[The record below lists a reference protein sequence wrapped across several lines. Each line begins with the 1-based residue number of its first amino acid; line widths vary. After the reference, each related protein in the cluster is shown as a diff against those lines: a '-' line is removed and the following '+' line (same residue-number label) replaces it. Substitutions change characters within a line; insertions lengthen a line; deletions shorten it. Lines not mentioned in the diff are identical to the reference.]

1 MDKVRELETLIRAK
15 YPLLYIL
22 SAEEQRVESLL
33 RQVAAHRSKR
43 LFGWTV
49 TEGLQDWAGSKAVI
63 VDAKMQDPLVILDW
77 IADSDEN
84 AIFVLKDFHSYMDD
98 TRQPLDAERALV
110 IRRLRDV
117 VNALKESRKTMVLLS
132 PVVVIPSDL
141 EKDITLLDYSRPTA
155 DELYGALERVIRSAR
170 QRSVAAEVD
179 GLDDEVKARLVR
191 AAQGLTC
198 TEAENA
204 FAKSLVLHKTLDVDV
219 ILEEKK
225 HLLRKATALEY
236 FVAPEAFTDIGG
248 MAELKEWL
256 RKRGAAFGE
265 AAKRFGLPTPK
276 GLLLLGVQGGG
287 KSLMAKAVA
296 RQWHLPLLR
305 LDMGRVFGE
314 MVGASE
320 ANMRQAM
327 KVAESVAPCVL
338 WLDELEKGL
347 AGSASS
353 GRSDGGTAAR
363 VLATFLTWMQEKQS
377 PVFVVAT
384 SNEVRQLPPELL
396 RKGRFDEIFFVDLP
410 NEAERREIWTIHL
423 QKRKRNVNAFD
434 LKRLA
439 AETQGFSGA
448 EIEQV
453 LIAALYDAFDER
465 RDVEMLDLVRVITQT
480 VPLSETM
487 KKEVETL
494 RKWAK
499 EHARPAGAG
508 EAQFWEIAAGT
519 A

>member
-1 MDKVRELETLIRAK
+1 MLHDKVRELETLIRAK

-22 SAEEQRVESLL
+22 SAEEQRVEALL
-33 RQVAAHRSKR
+33 RQVAGERGKK
-43 LFGWTV
+43 LLGWTV
-49 TEGLQDWAGSKAVI
+49 TDGIQDLASAKSVVLEPMVRDPIAV
-63 VDAKMQDPLVILDW
+63 LDW

-84 AIFVLKDFHSYMDD
+84 AIFILKDFHSYMDD
-98 TRQPLDAERALV
+98 TRQPVDPDRALV

-117 VNALKESRKTMVLLS
+117 VNALKESRKTVVLLS
-132 PVVVIPSDL
+132 PVCVLPTDL
-141 EKDITLLDYSRPTA
+141 EKDITVLDYSRPNA
-155 DELYGALERVIRSAR
+155 EELHGALERVVRSAR
-170 QRSVAAEVD
+170 QRSVLDLDMDEEVR
-179 GLDDEVKARLVR
+179 GRLIR

-204 FAKSLVLHKTLDVDV
+204 FAKSLILHLTLDVDV

-225 HLLRKATALEY
+225 HLLRKAHALEY
-236 FVAPEAFTDIGG
+236 FVAPEAFSDIGG
-248 MAELKEWL
+248 MDELKEWL

-265 AAKRFGLPTPK
+265 AAKRFGLPAPR
-276 GLLLLGVQGGG
+276 GLLMLGVQGGG

-305 LDMGRVFGE
+305 LDMGRLYGE

-320 ANMRQAM
+320 HNMRQALQ
-327 KVAESVAPCVL
+327 VAESVAPCVL
-338 WLDELEKGL
+338 WLDEIEKGM
-347 AGSASS
+347 AGSVSS

-363 VLATFLTWMQEKQS
+363 VLGTLLTWMQEKES

-384 SNEVRQLPPELL
+384 SNDVRQLPPELL

-410 NEAERREIWTIHL
+410 TQAERLDIWRIHL
-423 QKRKRNVNAFD
+423 QKRERDPNSFD

-439 AETQGFSGA
+439 AETHGFSGA

-453 LIAALYDAFDER
+453 VIAALYDAFDEK
-465 RDVEMLDLVRVITQT
+465 RDVEMLDLVRVVTQT
-480 VPLSETM
+480 VPLSQTM
-487 KKEVETL
+487 KKEIDAL
-494 RKWAK
+494 RKWSK
-499 EHARPAGAG
+499 ENARSASGGDTQP
-508 EAQFWEIAAGT
+508 WEVMT